1 MNQDST
7 VSKMAWIIAGAALG
21 AVAMYVMDPDK
32 GNRRR
37 ALVRDKMF
45 SASLKARRCIDRKS
59 RDMANRARG
68 LVAET
73 KHMMTSGRENMQGEK
88 HTCSFCGH

>member
-45 SASLKARRCIDRKS
+45 SASLKARRCIDKKS

-73 KHMMTSGRENMQGEK
+73 KHMMSGKESKQGGQ
-88 HTCSFCGH
+88 HSCSFCGH